1 VNGLPKLPPH
11 RPTAIV
17 RERYELEV
25 AKFCARLREVAS
37 RQDFR
42 ISGGRGWAY
51 ILEGEGIIVK
61 SDIDAAEKLIN
72 DCRKNGAL
80 PVDICGED
88 SKRAVENLEEI
99 ENPDPEE
106 YAQEIVNYV
115 NEAEEY
121 YYPFS
126 FWDDQEFYV
135 QTATEKA
142 DVKNLFT
149 KTRAGFHVP
158 CANFGGWADLNVRAS
173 YMRRFRD
180 KEAEGKQCV
189 PLCCYDF
196 DPGGLQI
203 TNFLRS
209 NLEDMAG
216 AEGVDW
222 SPEHLIIDRFGLN
235 YDYIVENKLVWINN
249 LITSN
254 KDMPPLDSKRHPDHY
269 KPYVQDYL
277 KRYGVRKVEAN
288 ALLKNPEKAREL
300 CRQAILKYV
309 PKHAVARYE
318 RKLTGKRTKMRKH
331 LRRLSE
337 EAAE

>member
-1 VNGLPKLPPH
+1 MNGLPKLPLH
-11 RPTAIV
+11 RPSAAV
-17 RERYELEV
+17 RERYEIEV
-25 AKFCARLREVAS
+25 AEFCAQLQEVAS

-51 ILEGEGIIVK
+51 ILEGERVINK
-61 SDIDAAEKLIN
+61 DDIDAAEKLIN
-72 DCRKNGAL
+72 DCRKNGSL

-88 SKRAVENLEEI
+88 SKRAVENLEDLD
-99 ENPDPEE
+99 NPNPRER
-106 YAQEIVNYV
+106 AQEVINYV
-115 NEAEEY
+115 NRAENY

-135 QTATEKA
+135 QVATEKA
-142 DVKNLFT
+142 DLKNLFT
-149 KTRAGFHVP
+149 KTCAGFYVP
-158 CANFGGWADLNVRAS
+158 IANWGGWGDLNVRAG
-173 YMRRFRD
+173 YMRRF
-180 KEAEGKQCV
+180 KEKEVEGKQCV
-189 PLCCYDF
+189 LLCCYDF

-235 YDYIVENKLVWINN
+235 YDYIEKNKLVWINN

-254 KDMPPLDSKRHPDHY
+254 KDMPPLDSKKHPDHF

-277 KRYGVRKVEAN
+277 KRYGARKVEAN
-288 ALLKNPEKAREL
+288 ALLKNPEKARGL

-309 PKHAVARYE
+309 PENAVVRFE
-318 RKLTGKRTKMRKH
+318 RKLSVARGKMRKH
-331 LRRLSE
+331 LRRLLE

>member
-1 VNGLPKLPPH
+1 MNGLPKLPPH
-11 RPTAIV
+11 RPSAIV
-17 RERYELEV
+17 RERYEIEV
-25 AKFCARLREVAS
+25 AEFCARLREVAS

-51 ILEGEGIIVK
+51 ILEGERDIDK
-61 SDIDAAEKLIN
+61 NDIDAAEKLIN

-88 SKRAVENLEEI
+88 SKRAVENLERI
-99 ENPDPEE
+99 DNPNPEK
-106 YAQEIVNYV
+106 YARTIFDYANH
-115 NEAEEY
+115 AEEY
-121 YYPFS
+121 YHPFS

-135 QTATEKA
+135 QMATEKA
-142 DVKNLFT
+142 DVKNLFA
-149 KTRAGFHVP
+149 KTCAGLYVP
-158 CANFGGWADLNVRAS
+158 IANFGGWADLNVRAS
-173 YMRRFRD
+173 YMRRFRE

-189 PLCCYDF
+189 LLCCYDF

-209 NLEDMAG
+209 NLEDMA
-216 AEGVDW
+216 VDW

-235 YDYIVENKLVWINN
+235 YDYIVENRLVWINN
-249 LITSN
+249 LITGN
-254 KDMPPLDSKRHPDHY
+254 KDMPPLDSKKHPDHY

-309 PKHAVARYE
+309 PEDAVARYE
-318 RKLTGKRTKMRKH
+318 RKLASKRRAMRKH
-331 LRRLSE
+331 LRRLLEDASS
-337 EAAE
+337 